1 MKLPK
6 GRKALL
12 LGIPLGLAVAGGLAF
27 TQLSGGTA
35 SAGPPPVPDP
45 TAGQHGVMLALESRV
60 VNLRSGAT
68 YHYAKVAVTVEL
80 RPAAAGYYALTG
92 KGRAEAEKE
101 AIAETDAA
109 LPLLTDAVGTVV
121 SAADPAGLTTPE
133 GRATLKRGL
142 VDAFRAVLGER
153 EVLEVYFTDFVMQ

>member
-45 TAGQHGVMLALESRV
+45 TEGHHGVMLALESRV
-60 VNLRSGAT
+60 VNLRAGGS
-68 YHYAKVAVTVEL
+68 YRYAKVAVTVEL
-80 RPAAAGYYALTG
+80 RPADAAFYTLSG
-92 KGRAEAEKE
+92 KGRATAEKD
-101 AIAETDAA
+101 AIAEQDAA

-142 VDAFRAVLGER
+142 LDAFRAVLGER

>member
-35 SAGPPPVPDP
+35 SAGPPPVPNP
-45 TAGQHGVMLALESRV
+45 TVGQHGVMLALESRV
-60 VNLRSGAT
+60 VNLRTGGS
-68 YHYAKVAVTVEL
+68 YRYAKVAVTVEL
-80 RPAAAGYYALTG
+80 RPVAADFYALTG
-92 KGRAEAEKE
+92 KGRATAEKE
-101 AIAETDAA
+101 AIADHDAA

-121 SAADPAGLTTPE
+121 SSADPAGLTTPE
-133 GRATLKRGL
+133 GRTTLKRGL
-142 VDAFRAVLGER
+142 LDAFRAVLGER